1 MRTPVRILFVGL
13 IAATLLGTVAAQ
25 QHPQKPGRWQITVE
39 MEMPGAGKMSP
50 VTQEVCLTE
59 ADLADPN
66 KAALTDP
73 NSGCKI
79 SDYKIK
85 GSTTTYS
92 IECPTLQM
100 KGSGSMTF
108 AGETLT
114 GEAKLSLGGQN
125 ILTKYSGK
133 WLGTCSK

>member
-1 MRTPVRILFVGL
+1 
-13 IAATLLGTVAAQ
+13 
-25 QHPQKPGRWQITVE
+25 
-39 MEMPGAGKMSP
+39 
-50 VTQEVCLTE
+50 
-59 ADLADPN
+59 
-66 KAALTDP
+66 
-73 NSGCKI
+73 
-79 SDYKIK
+79 
-85 GSTTTYS
+85 
-92 IECPTLQM
+92 M

>member
-1 MRTPVRILFVGL
+1 
-13 IAATLLGTVAAQ
+13 
-25 QHPQKPGRWQITVE
+25 
-39 MEMPGAGKMSP
+39 
-50 VTQEVCLTE
+50 VCLTE

-85 GSTTTYS
+85 GTTTTYN
-92 IECPTLQM
+92 IECPALQM
-100 KGSGSMTF
+100 KGNGTMTF

-114 GEAKLSLGGQN
+114 GEAKLSIGGQN